1 VPKKCAPRRNKRATS
16 PPKSNRELRPAVFL
30 DRDGT
35 IVEEKGYANHI
46 SRLEIFPYA
55 ARSICRLNRAG
66 LPVIVVTNQSGIA
79 RDFFPESLVIQI
91 HKKLKRDLASAGA
104 RIDDFYFCP
113 HIRDDRCD
121 CRKPLP
127 GMLKKAAQQHH
138 LDLTRSVVVS
148 DRFDDIHMGH
158 QVGCYTILVLTGY
171 GAGEHQWHRKKWG
184 RQPDHVVKNLE
195 EAVKM
200 ILKHQQKGTAPKG
213 NKKEPN

>member
-1 VPKKCAPRRNKRATS
+1 VLKKSSPRRAPKKEQSDQP
-16 PPKSNRELRPAVFL
+16 RPAVFL

-46 SRLEIFPYA
+46 TRLEIFPYS
-55 ARSICRLNRAG
+55 ARSIRRLNQAG

-79 RDFFPESLVIQI
+79 RDFFPESLVVQI
-91 HKKLKRDLASAGA
+91 HKTLKQQLARAGA
-104 RIDDFYFCP
+104 RIDDFYYCP
-113 HIRDDRCD
+113 HIRDDQCD

-127 GMLKKAAQQHH
+127 GMLKKAAHQHH

-148 DRFDDIHMGH
+148 DRFDDIHMGQ

-171 GAGEHQWHRKKWG
+171 GAGEHQWHRKKWE

-200 ILKHQQKGTAPKG
+200 ILKHQPHGTAVTKTTEKIRKAQP
-213 NKKEPN
+213 